1 MLSWIKSLFQDSPK
15 NKVRMNPTILKS
27 CAWSGPLAVF
37 MIGMSFWLA
46 GFIPI
51 PSPSLS
57 AEQISAMIIA
67 DKNVIRAG
75 MILAMMASAFL
86 LPFSAVISIHI
97 RQIEGRYPVLA
108 YTQLGL
114 GAILVLEFIYLLF
127 FWQTATFRID
137 RSPEL
142 IQLLNDMAWIPF
154 VGLSSTLIMQAAIVG
169 LAILIDK
176 KPTPVFP
183 RWLGFFSLFAAF
195 MFLPGSFNVFFMHGP
210 FSWNGLIA
218 IYIPSVIFFTW
229 SILIGKFAASA
240 VDRLASDDLIR

>member
-1 MLSWIKSLFQDSPK
+1 
-15 NKVRMNPTILKS
+15 MNPTILK
-27 CAWSGPLAVF
+27 CCGWSGPSAVF
-37 MIGMSFWLA
+37 AIGMSLWLA

-51 PSPSLS
+51 PSPSLD
-57 AEQISAMIIA
+57 AEQISGIIIA

-86 LPFSAVISIHI
+86 LPFSAAISIQI
-97 RQIEGRYPVLA
+97 RRIEGRYPVLA

-127 FWQTATFRID
+127 FWQTATFRVD
-137 RSPEL
+137 RAPEL

-169 LAILIDK
+169 LAILIDGREA
-176 KPTPVFP
+176 PVFP

-195 MFLPGSFNVFFMHGP
+195 MFLPGSFNVYFLRGP

-229 SILIGKFAASA
+229 SILIGKYLVKA
-240 VDRLASDDLIR
+240 VDSLREEENG